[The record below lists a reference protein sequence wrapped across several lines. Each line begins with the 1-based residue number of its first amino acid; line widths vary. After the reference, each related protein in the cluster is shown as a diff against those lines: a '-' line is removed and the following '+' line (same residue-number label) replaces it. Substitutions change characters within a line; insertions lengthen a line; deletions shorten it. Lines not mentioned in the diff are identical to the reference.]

1 MLTGAEDFALAP
13 LRPSTIARRWALV
26 LIAIL
31 AVIASI
37 HLRAAWMRANSNAE
51 RLLTA
56 LTRTLEHQVDT
67 SLRSIDNLL
76 QEASQRIDP
85 ARWPDDALLK
95 WFQSRLGV
103 FPEVRQLVVFGQ
115 DGKNSGIVLQADG
128 VLDFPLDISDREHFQ
143 IHQGNPRSN
152 SLNIGMPI
160 VNRIDGRP
168 AIPLSRPI
176 IDAGGRFKGVVS
188 VAFDP
193 MFLVAALEKLLIEE
207 PGGISVIRRDGIF
220 LARLPDPVASLGR
233 STAMS
238 PLFQKH
244 LPQAPSG
251 IVRFVSVTDGND
263 KIVSYGTLDR
273 YPVVA
278 TIGMTQKTA
287 MAEFYR
293 EAAWIAAVV
302 ITLSTALFWLAS
314 LSDRREYSRRQLAAS
329 LERQSHVLEEQVAD
343 RTRHLRITQAA
354 AEEKARQLAVAN
366 ADLEQFTHVAA
377 HDLQEPLRSITSFVQ
392 LLQHR
397 YRNRLDA
404 EANEFIDYTVAGT
417 KRMQQQLLDL
427 LAYSQ
432 IRSRGNT
439 FAPVNLNGV
448 AAEARDMLAANL
460 GRYGAT
466 LHVGELPTLTADR
479 EQTLTLFENLID
491 NAAKYHRPGHPSTI
505 DVGAEID
512 EVSGGWTFWGRDDG
526 IGVEPQ
532 YAERIFTIF
541 QKLRGREEDEG
552 TGIGLTIC
560 KRIVERHG
568 GRIWVEPSPGGGAT
582 FRFTLPAVPPGE

>member
-1 MLTGAEDFALAP
+1 M
-13 LRPSTIARRWALV
+13 RPSTIARRWAAA
-26 LIAIL
+26 LIAVLVIIA
-31 AVIASI
+31 AV
-37 HLRAAWMRANSNAE
+37 HLEAAWERSNSNAE

-76 QEASQRIDP
+76 LEGSQRIDP
-85 ARWPDDALLK
+85 ERWPDDPNLIR
-95 WFQSRLGV
+95 WFQSRLGA
-103 FPEVRQLVVFGQ
+103 FPEISQLVVFGQ
-115 DGKNSGIVLQADG
+115 DGKNSGTVLQADG
-128 VLDFPLDISDREHFQ
+128 ILDLHLNISDREHFQ
-143 IHQGNPRSN
+143 IHQGNPGSN
-152 SLNIGMPI
+152 ALNISMP
-160 VNRIDGRP
+160 VLNRIDGRP
-168 AIPLSRPI
+168 TIPLSRPI
-176 IDAGGRFKGVVS
+176 ADADGRFKGVVS

-193 MFLVAALEKLLIEE
+193 MFLVKALEKLLIEE

-220 LARLPDPVASLGR
+220 LARLPDPETSLGR

-238 PLFQKH
+238 PLFQTY

-251 IVRFVSVTDGND
+251 VVRFVSVTDGND

-273 YPVVA
+273 YPVVV
-278 TIGMTQKTA
+278 TIGMTRKTA
-287 MAEFYR
+287 FADFHR

-302 ITLSTALFWLAS
+302 ITLSAALFWLAT
-314 LSDRREYSRRQLAAS
+314 LSDRREYSRRLLAAS

-397 YRNRLDA
+397 YRNRLDL

-432 IRSRGNT
+432 IRSQGYS
-439 FAPVNLNGV
+439 FASVNLNAV
-448 AAEARDMLAANL
+448 AAEAKDMLAEEI
-460 GRYGAT
+460 GRHGAA
-466 LHVGELPTLTADR
+466 LHIGDLPTLTADR
-479 EQTLTLFENLID
+479 EQMVTLFENLIA
-491 NAAKYHRPGHPSTI
+491 NAAKYHRPGHPSSI

-512 EVSGGWTFWGRDDG
+512 EVSGGWTFWVRDDG

-541 QKLRGREEDEG
+541 QKLHGREEDEG
-552 TGIGLTIC
+552 TGIGLAIC

-568 GRIWVEPSPGGGAT
+568 GSIWVEPSPGGGAT
-582 FRFTLPAVPPGE
+582 FRFTLPVAPPGE

>member
-1 MLTGAEDFALAP
+1 MVTGTEASATP
-13 LRPSTIARRWALV
+13 SLRPSTIARRWALALITV
-26 LIAIL
+26 LV
-31 AVIASI
+31 VIAAI
-37 HLRAAWMRANSNAE
+37 HLKAAWNRANSNAE

-76 QEASQRIDP
+76 LEASQRVDP
-85 ARWPDDALLK
+85 ARWPDPSLVQ
-95 WFQSRLGV
+95 WFQSRLGA
-103 FPEVRQLVVFGQ
+103 FPEIRQMVVFGQ
-115 DGKNSGIVLQADG
+115 DGKNSGIILQANG
-128 VLDFPLDISDREHFQ
+128 ILNFPVDISDREHFQ
-143 IHQGNPRSN
+143 DHVGNPRSN
-152 SLNIGMPI
+152 TLNIGVP
-160 VNRIDGRP
+160 VLSRIDNHP
-168 AIPLSRPI
+168 TIPLSRAI
-176 IDAGGRFKGVVS
+176 VDTEGRFKGVVS
-188 VAFDP
+188 AAFDP
-193 MFLVAALEKLLIEE
+193 MFLVEVLEKLLIEE

-220 LARLPDPVASLGR
+220 LARLPEPETSLGR

-238 PLFQKH
+238 PLFQKY

-251 IVRFVSVTDGND
+251 VVRFVSVTDGNA
-263 KIVSYGTLDR
+263 KIVSYGTLER

-278 TIGMTQKTA
+278 TIGVTQATA
-287 MAEFYR
+287 FAEFHR
-293 EAAWIAAVV
+293 EAAWVAAVV
-302 ITLSTALFWLAS
+302 ITLSAALFWLAT
-314 LSDRREYSRRQLAAS
+314 LSDRREYSRRLLAAS
-329 LERQSHVLEEQVAD
+329 LERQSHVLEEQVAE

-397 YRNRLDA
+397 YRNRLDV

-432 IRSRGNT
+432 IRSRGNI
-439 FAPVNLNGV
+439 FVPVDMNSV
-448 AAEARDMLAANL
+448 AAEAGNLLAGEI

-466 LHVGELPTLTADR
+466 LHVGDLPTLTADR
-479 EQTLTLFENLID
+479 EQMVTLFENLIA
-491 NAAKYHRPGHPSTI
+491 NAVKYHRPDHPSAV

-512 EVSGGWTFWGRDDG
+512 EVSGGWTFWVRDDG
-526 IGVEPQ
+526 IGIEPQ

-541 QKLRGREEDEG
+541 QKLHGREEDEG
-552 TGIGLTIC
+552 TGIGLAIC

-582 FRFTLPAVPPGE
+582 FRFTLPTIPPGE